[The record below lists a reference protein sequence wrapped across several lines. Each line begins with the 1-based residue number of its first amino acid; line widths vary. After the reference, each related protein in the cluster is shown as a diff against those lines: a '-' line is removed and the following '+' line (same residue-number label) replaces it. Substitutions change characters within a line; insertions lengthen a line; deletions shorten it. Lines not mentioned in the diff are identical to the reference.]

1 MENILDENQI
11 KELTRLPK
19 NFDIN
24 LIDQEHGFNSKI
36 FPYIS
41 KSAFQDLKTSRPEVY
56 HLLAKAGILYS
67 FALEIPKIKV
77 QLSNYGVVQ
86 FEQNKTRQAPWWDVR
101 DLGLSWVKKADECLL
116 IAFGIV
122 PDLFSVPPAVLD
134 IGINDLNNIYPVR
147 SLEVYVHLSNIIGR
161 LYERLKDLFP
171 KCDLADFL
179 ADDFLKR
186 RIKSYLMYS
195 ALETAVDYPGVVFLT
210 SGFVVQY
217 EELPWQK
224 SLLVDGQ
231 KAEAFKKVFAK
242 EAEYSLN
249 MLYDYLSKHGEQ
261 FACAKADLDFKTKI
275 VSKKSGLFL

>member
-1 MENILDENQI
+1 M
-11 KELTRLPK
+11 
-19 NFDIN
+19 
-24 LIDQEHGFNSKI
+24 
-36 FPYIS
+36 
-41 KSAFQDLKTSRPEVY
+41 
-56 HLLAKAGILYS
+56 
-67 FALEIPKIKV
+67 
-77 QLSNYGVVQ
+77 
-86 FEQNKTRQAPWWDVR
+86 
-101 DLGLSWVKKADECLL
+101 
-116 IAFGIV
+116 

-134 IGINDLNNIYPVR
+134 IGINELNNIYPVR

-231 KAEAFKKVFAK
+231 KAEAFKKVFGK
-242 EAEYSLN
+242 EAEYSLK

-261 FACAKADLDFKTKI
+261 FACAKAELDFKTKI